1 MKKTKSVIVHITT
14 TEDNTYKS
22 SRTEYD
28 IAGNIIL
35 EEEYSEEGE
44 IESKIESVFDKKS
57 NLIEQKQYTDNELL
71 TDHRVMVRDEEGILL
86 QTNVFFSDGSKSI
99 LTKSLDEAQNL
110 EETKEI
116 DEDGQLESRE
126 VHHFNGD
133 KQTILHEIYNFDN
146 KLTEAFRFTYND
158 QGRVARREQLDQRK
172 KLLLYTDFTYD
183 EEGRT
188 TLRTNHN
195 RKGKL
200 SDFLK
205 VDYDEK
211 GQVIEQN
218 FSGKF
223 FFKFE
228 YDTKGNTV
236 LEERMNANNEIDYQS
251 RFEYDEDN
259 NLKQEINLQFSKVL
273 SYEYFD

>member
-1 MKKTKSVIVHITT
+1 MKKIKSIIAHVTT
-14 TEDNTYKS
+14 SEDHTYKS
-22 SRTEYD
+22 SHTEYD

-35 EEEYSEEGE
+35 EEEFSEDGE
-44 IESKIESVFDKKS
+44 LETKIESVFDSK
-57 NLIEQKQYTDNELL
+57 NRLIEQKQYTDNDVL
-71 TDHRVMVRDEEGILL
+71 TDHRVMILDEDGMLI

-99 LTKSLDEAQNL
+99 ITKSVDEAQNL

-116 DEDGQLESRE
+116 DEDGQLETRE
-126 VHHFNGD
+126 VLHFDDN

-158 QGRVARREQLDQRK
+158 QGRVSRREQLDQRR
-172 KLLLYTDFTYD
+172 KLLLYTDYTYD

-188 TLRTNHN
+188 TVRTNHN

-205 VDYDEK
+205 VVYDEK
-211 GQVIEQN
+211 GQVVEQN

-228 YDTKGNTV
+228 YDTKGNTL
-236 LEERMNANNEIDYQS
+236 LEERMNADNVIEYQS
-251 RFEYDEDN
+251 RFEYDENN
-259 NLKQEINLQFSKVL
+259 NLKQETNLQFTKVL

>member
-1 MKKTKSVIVHITT
+1 MKKIKNIETHITNS
-14 TEDNTYKS
+14 EDLTYKS
-22 SRTEYD
+22 ARSEYD
-28 IAGNIIL
+28 IAGNITL

-44 IESKIESVFDKKS
+44 IETKIESIYDEKG
-57 NLIEQKQYTDNELL
+57 NLCDQKQYTDNDLL
-71 TDHRVMVRDEEGILL
+71 TDHRVMTRDEDGNLL
-86 QTNVFFSDGSKSI
+86 ETNVFFADDSKSI
-99 LTKSLDEAQNL
+99 ITKSIDESQSF

-116 DEDGQLESRE
+116 DEDGQLETRE
-126 VHHFNGD
+126 VMHFNDD

-158 QGRVARREQLDQRK
+158 QGQVSRREQLDQRK

-211 GQVIEQN
+211 GQVVEQN

-236 LEERMNANNEIDYQS
+236 LEERMNANNDVDFQS
-251 RFEYDEDN
+251 RFEYNEDN
-259 NLKQEINLQFSKVL
+259 NLKQEINLEFTKVL